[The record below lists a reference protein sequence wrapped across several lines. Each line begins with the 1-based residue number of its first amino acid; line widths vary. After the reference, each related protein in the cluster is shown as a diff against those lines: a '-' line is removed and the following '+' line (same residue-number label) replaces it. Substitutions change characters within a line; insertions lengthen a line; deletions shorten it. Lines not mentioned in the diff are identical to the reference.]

1 MIKISSPAFDYGDSI
16 PEEYTCDG
24 IDISPPLVIENV
36 PLGAVSLV
44 LIVDDPDA
52 PTKTWTHWIAWNIS
66 SDTEEIR
73 ENSVPRNALLGINDF
88 DRLDYG
94 GPCPPSGTHR
104 YYFRVYALDM
114 MLEAQQGA
122 RRDVVE
128 SEMEGHVIDE
138 GEYVGKY
145 ERRGV

>member
-1 MIKISSPAFDYGDSI
+1 MIKISSPAFGYGDSI

-24 IDISPPLVIENV
+24 IDINPPLVIENV

-52 PTKTWTHWIAWNIS
+52 PTKTWTHWIAWNINP
-66 SDTEEIR
+66 DTEEIR
-73 ENSVPRNALLGINDF
+73 ENSVPRNALLGTNDF

-122 RRDVVE
+122 RRDIVE